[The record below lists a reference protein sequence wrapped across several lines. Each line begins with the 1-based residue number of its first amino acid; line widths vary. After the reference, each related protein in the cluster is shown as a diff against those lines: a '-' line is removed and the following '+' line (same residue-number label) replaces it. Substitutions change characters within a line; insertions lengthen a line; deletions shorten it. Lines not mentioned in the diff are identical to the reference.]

1 MASRRRRTG
10 QSMYGRHAALGQPL
24 VGHPGPA
31 GKGEAERV
39 LTEHLPGGEHPLAGD
54 DVPETAGVVQHRA
67 PTGQQQE
74 QPERNEDEG

>member
-1 MASRRRRTG
+1 
-10 QSMYGRHAALGQPL
+10 
-24 VGHPGPA
+24 
-31 GKGEAERV
+31 
-39 LTEHLPGGEHPLAGD
+39 LPGGEHPLAGD